1 MLELREAFNAL
12 SSAQLYGNAQAR
24 VRAISTDTRKI
35 QEGDLFFALRGD
47 NFDANEFA
55 PKAQQLGAA
64 AVVVER
70 IVAGA
75 KAPLILVKD
84 TRRALGELAFGWRRR
99 FVLPVIA
106 VTGSNGKTTVKEMI
120 AAILVEQFGA
130 RNSLAT
136 QGNLNNEIGLPLSV
150 FKLDPAHKA
159 AVFELGMNHPG
170 EIAWI
175 ASIAQA
181 NVALVNNAQREHQE
195 FMPSVRAT
203 ALENGA
209 AIQALATDGIAVYPG
224 DDEHTRIWRELAG
237 SRRRIEFGFGA
248 SVDDEF
254 DRAVWTDA
262 GANPECF
269 QLHAGER
276 VIEVRLQIAGRH
288 NVRNALAA
296 AACCLAIGTPI
307 ELIASGLGK
316 FQPVKGRLV
325 SHRLGNAATLIDDSY
340 NANPDSVRA
349 AIDVLANLPSA
360 RVLVLGDMGEVGS
373 QGPQFHDE
381 VGAYARAHGI
391 DHLLGFGDA
400 TRNSVASFGQSGEH
414 FRDID
419 SLIART
425 RMLANQP
432 ASILVKGSRFM
443 KMERVVA
450 ELLAGAH

>member
-1 MLELREAFNAL
+1 MLELREAFNAF
-12 SSAQLYGNAQAR
+12 SRAQLYGNGQVP

-35 QEGDLFFALRGD
+35 QAGDLFFALRGD

-75 KAPLILVKD
+75 QPPLILVKD
-84 TRRALGELAFGWRRR
+84 TRHALGELAYAWRRR
-99 FVLPVIA
+99 FSLPVIA

-120 AAILVEQFGA
+120 AAILAGQFGA
-130 RNSLAT
+130 RSSLAT
-136 QGNLNNEIGLPLSV
+136 QGNLNNDIGLPLSV
-150 FKLDPAHKA
+150 FKLDPTHKA

-195 FMPSVRAT
+195 FMPSVAAT

-209 AIQALATDGIAVYPG
+209 AIQALAADGIAVYPG
-224 DDEHTRIWRELAG
+224 DEEHSGIWRNLAG
-237 SRRRIEFGFGA
+237 TRRRIEFGFGA
-248 SVDDEF
+248 FAGDDSGYS
-254 DRAVWTDA
+254 VWTEA

-269 QLHAGER
+269 QLHAGQS
-276 VIEVRLQIAGRH
+276 VTEVRLQIAGQH

-307 ELIASGLGK
+307 ELIAAGLGK

-349 AIDVLANLPSA
+349 AIDVLANMPS
-360 RVLVLGDMGEVGS
+360 S
-373 QGPQFHDE
+373 
-381 VGAYARAHGI
+381 
-391 DHLLGFGDA
+391 
-400 TRNSVASFGQSGEH
+400 
-414 FRDID
+414 
-419 SLIART
+419 
-425 RMLANQP
+425 
-432 ASILVKGSRFM
+432 
-443 KMERVVA
+443 
-450 ELLAGAH
+450 